1 MARARKGT
9 NQPKTFPNGMSKKH
23 MNSKKPIDSS
33 YMTEIKPLT
42 DNQKVAFA
50 QYSEGKNLLLHGAAG
65 TGKTFITLY
74 MALKEVLDEDTPYD
88 KIYIVRSLV
97 PTREIGFLPGD
108 HEDKSALYQIPYM
121 NMVRYMFSMP
131 DDNSFEM
138 LYDNLRAQETISF
151 WSTSFIRGVT
161 LDNAIVIVDEF
172 SNLNFHELDS
182 MITRIGEDSKIML
195 CGDITQSDLT
205 RTSET
210 SGISDFMRILAS
222 MNKDF
227 ACIEFGIPDI
237 VRSGLVKSYLIAKYN
252 LGF

>member
-9 NQPKTFPNGMSKKH
+9 NNPKTFPNGMSKKH
-23 MNSKKPIDSS
+23 MKRKKPIDAS
-33 YMTEIKPLT
+33 YLVPIKPLT
-42 DNQKVAFA
+42 DNQKTAFA
-50 QYSEGKNLLLHGAAG
+50 QYNEGKNLLLHGAAG

-74 MALKEVLDEDTPYD
+74 LALQQVLDENTPYD

-108 HEDKSALYQIPYM
+108 HEDKSALYQIPYK

-161 LDNAIVIVDEF
+161 LDNAIVVVDEF
-172 SNLNFHELDS
+172 SYLNFHELDS
-182 MITRIGEDSKIML
+182 MITRIGEESKIMF

-205 RTSET
+205 RENDK
-210 SGISDFMRILAS
+210 SGISDFIRILEQ
-222 MNKDF
+222 MKEF
-227 ACIEFGIPDI
+227 ACIEFDINDI
-237 VRSGLVKSYLIAKYN
+237 VRSGLVKSYLISKYN
-252 LGF
+252 LGL